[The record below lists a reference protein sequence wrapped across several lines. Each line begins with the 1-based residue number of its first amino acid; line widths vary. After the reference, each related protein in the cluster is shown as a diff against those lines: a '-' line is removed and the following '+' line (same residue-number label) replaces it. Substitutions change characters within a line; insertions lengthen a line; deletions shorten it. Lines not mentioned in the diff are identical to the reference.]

1 MRDIDSGGN
10 TNISGALEQGMEF
23 LDGERPGTVI
33 FLTDGLPTV
42 GIDSPEGIL
51 EVAERAAPERTQL
64 FAFGVGYDVDTIL
77 LDALAQAFVGS
88 SHYVAPEQHI
98 DTEVATLFEQ
108 VSTPVLS
115 DVVISIDGVDTWDL
129 APAEMPGIFAGNQAL
144 LTGRYSGAGEAT
156 VTVTGNAAAGR
167 ETFVYEVDFPERA
180 NDDPAIAQ
188 LWAQRRVADLLTELR
203 IEGSRDSLIEEIV
216 DIATQFG
223 IVTPYTAYLAEE
235 PELALRDEAAMDVF
249 TEQSAALAEA
259 PAAGQDAVERAK
271 AVDDLR
277 AGNAISAAPGG
288 EAVQTLGTHAFYQ
301 VEGAWTREDYET
313 GTEAPEVEVGSP
325 AFLAL
330 IGQSPEIA
338 EAAALGERV
347 ITLGPD
353 GWVTLVWPEVATAE

>member
-1 MRDIDSGGN
+1 
-10 TNISGALEQGMEF
+10 
-23 LDGERPGTVI
+23 
-33 FLTDGLPTV
+33 
-42 GIDSPEGIL
+42 
-51 EVAERAAPERTQL
+51 
-64 FAFGVGYDVDTIL
+64 
-77 LDALAQAFVGS
+77 VGS
-88 SHYVAPEQHI
+88 SHYVAPEQRI
-98 DTEVATLFEQ
+98 DTEVATLFER

-129 APAEMPGIFAGNQAL
+129 APAEVPGIFAGNQAL

-156 VTVTGNAAAGR
+156 VTVTGDAASGR

-180 NDDPAIAQ
+180 NEDPAIAQ

-203 IEGSRDSLIEEIV
+203 VEGSRDSLIEEIV

-259 PAAGQDAVERAK
+259 PAAGQAAVERAK

-288 EAVQTLGTHAFYQ
+288 QAVQTLGSHAYYL
-301 VEGAWTREDYET
+301 VEGAWTREDYEA
-313 GTEAPEVEVGSP
+313 GTDAPEVTVGS
-325 AFLAL
+325 AEFLAL

-347 ITLGPD
+347 ITVGPD
-353 GWVTLVWPEVATAE
+353 GLVTLVWPEVEAVE